1 MRRTMIFVTLIAIVC
16 MAGCT
21 PADNTN
27 SSNLNTNNSNRTAAA
42 PTTTPVTSAPARRDD
57 RAFAMEVA
65 QNGIAEIALARLAAK
80 NAQGA
85 DVKRF
90 AQRVITD
97 HTKVGNELKPIAAA
111 KGITLPADM
120 TDAQKATVSRL
131 TALKGA
137 EFDREFMTLMAENH
151 DKSVTTF
158 KEVARD
164 GTDADIKAFAVK
176 TLATLEEHQ
185 KMAHDIHGK
194 LTS

>member
-1 MRRTMIFVTLIAIVC
+1 MRRTMIFVTVIAIVC

-27 SSNLNTNNSNRTAAA
+27 SSNLNTNNSNRTVAS

-65 QNGIAEIALARLAAK
+65 QNGIAEIALARLVAK
-80 NAQGA
+80 NGQGA

-97 HTKVGNELKPIAAA
+97 HTKVGNELKQIATA

-120 TDAQKATVSRL
+120 TAAQQATVTRL

-137 EFDREFMTLMAENH
+137 EFDREFMTIMGENH

-164 GTDADIKAFAVK
+164 GTDAEIKAFAAK
-176 TLATLEEHQ
+176 TLPTLEEHQ
-185 KMAHDIHGK
+185 KMAHEIHAK

>member
-27 SSNLNTNNSNRTAAA
+27 SSNLNTNNSNRTVAS

-65 QNGIAEIALARLAAK
+65 QNGIAEIALARLVAK

-97 HTKVGNELKPIAAA
+97 HTKVANELKQIATA

-120 TDAQKATVSRL
+120 TAAQQATVTRL

-137 EFDREFMTLMAENH
+137 EFDREFMTIMAENH
-151 DKSVTTF
+151 DKSVTAF

-164 GTDADIKAFAVK
+164 GTDAEIKAFAAK
-176 TLATLEEHQ
+176 TVPTLEEHQ
-185 KMAHDIHGK
+185 KMAHEIHGK

>member
-1 MRRTMIFVTLIAIVC
+1 MRRTTVLVTLIAIVC

-27 SSNLNTNNSNRTAAA
+27 TANLNTNNANRTAS
-42 PTTTPVTSAPARRDD
+42 PTTSPVTSAPVRTDD

-65 QNGIAEIALARLAAK
+65 QNGMAEIALARLAAR
-80 NAQGA
+80 NAQSA

-97 HTKVGNELKPIAAA
+97 HTKVSNELKQIAAS
-111 KGITLPADM
+111 KSITLPADT

-151 DKSVTTF
+151 DKSVTAF
-158 KEVARD
+158 QEVARN
-164 GTDADIKAFAVK
+164 GTDPEIKAFAAK
-176 TLATLEEHQ
+176 TLPTLEEHQ

-194 LTS
+194 LTT

>member
-1 MRRTMIFVTLIAIVC
+1 MIFVTLIAIVC

-21 PADNTN
+21 PAENVNPTN
-27 SSNLNTNNSNRTAAA
+27 ANANNNRAATT

-65 QNGIAEIALARLAAK
+65 QNGIAEIAYARLAAR
-80 NAQGA
+80 NAQSA

-97 HTKVGNELKPIAAA
+97 HTKVGNELKQIATG

-120 TDAQKATVSRL
+120 KEEQKATLTRL

-137 EFDREFMTLMAENH
+137 EFDREFMTIMAENH

-164 GTDADIKAFAVK
+164 STDTDFKAFAAK
-176 TLATLEEHQ
+176 TLPTLEGHQ